1 MIELV
6 LRGLS
11 REKLSIF
18 LFHKI
23 PLEASRLT
31 PYDLAYADFLKLLD
45 YVEEHFNVLPL
56 DDALALLESG
66 KLPAAAACLTF
77 DDGYNG
83 WVEHVMPALLQRKLH
98 ATFFV
103 TTGQFS
109 GKPMWHE
116 RVEQALSLLPL
127 GSLRLFDAEL
137 DTLDIS
143 DETARLHGLRR
154 VEQYLKYLPLARR
167 EQLIERLE
175 RLSNARPEALSL
187 MLADD
192 VRTLHAKGFS
202 IGAHTVNHPI
212 LTLCSEAEAR
222 HEIAA
227 AREELSAMTA
237 APVTGFAY
245 PNGRP
250 AQDFNERHVR
260 LVKEAGY
267 KYAVTTQ
274 WGAATP
280 ETSRLQIPRFTP
292 WGPSRLKMSYQLA
305 RNYLL
310 PGKALGITESVLV

>member
-18 LFHKI
+18 LFHKV
-23 PLEASRLT
+23 PLQASKLA
-31 PYDLAYADFLKLLD
+31 PQDLAFVDFLKMLD
-45 YVEEHFNVLPL
+45 YVSEHFNVLPL
-56 DDALALLESG
+56 DEAVSKLSAG
-66 KLPAAAACLTF
+66 RLPAAAACLTF
-77 DDGYNG
+77 DDGYSS
-83 WVEHVMPALLQRKLH
+83 WVEHVMPALLARNLH

-103 TTGQFS
+103 TTGQFV

-116 RVEQALSLLPL
+116 RVEQAMSMLPE
-127 GSLRLFDAEL
+127 GKHRLFNAEL
-137 DTLDIS
+137 GDLEVA
-143 DETARLHGLRR
+143 DEASRLLAVRR

-167 EQLIERLE
+167 EQLLE
-175 RLSNARPEALSL
+175 HLEGLSGASPGQLELMPEA
-187 MLADD
+187 D
-192 VRTLHAKGFS
+192 VRTLHSKGFS
-202 IGAHTVNHPI
+202 IGAHTINHPI

-222 HEIAA
+222 YEIAA
-227 AREELSAMTA
+227 VREALAA
-237 APVTGFAY
+237 LIGAPVTGFAY

-280 ETSRLQIPRFTP
+280 ETSLLQMPRFTP
-292 WGPSRLKMSYQLA
+292 WGPGALKMSYQLA

-310 PGKALGITESVLV
+310 PGKTLGINESVLV

>member
-23 PLEASRLT
+23 PLAASQLT
-31 PYDLAYADFLKLLD
+31 PYDLAYADFLRLLD
-45 YVEEHFNVLPL
+45 YVAEHFKVLPL
-56 DDALALLESG
+56 DEAVTLLENG
-66 KLPAAAACLTF
+66 KLPPGTACLTF

-83 WVEHVMPALLQRKLH
+83 WVEHVMPALLAREQH

-116 RVEQALSLLPL
+116 RVEQALSRLPL
-127 GSLRLFDAEL
+127 GSLRLADAEL
-137 DTLDIS
+137 DTLDII
-143 DETARLHGLRR
+143 DETARLQGLRR
-154 VEQYLKYLPLARR
+154 IEQYLKYLPLARR
-167 EQLIERLE
+167 EQLIEGLE
-175 RLSNARPEALSL
+175 AFSGARPEALSL

-212 LTLCSEAEAR
+212 LTLCSEEEAR
-222 HEIAA
+222 HEIGA
-227 AREELSAMTA
+227 AREELSAMIG

-280 ETSRLQIPRFTP
+280 QTSRLQIPRFTP
-292 WGPSRLKMSYQLA
+292 WGPGRLKMSYQLA

-310 PGKALGITESVLV
+310 PGKILGITESVLV

>member
-6 LRGLS
+6 LRSLS

-23 PLEASRLT
+23 PLEASRLA
-31 PYDLAYADFLKLLD
+31 PYDLAYADFLKMLD
-45 YVEEHFNVLPL
+45 YVNEHFKVIPL
-56 DDALALLESG
+56 DDAVERLG
-66 KLPAAAACLTF
+66 TGQLPAGAACLTF

-83 WVEHVMPALLQRKLH
+83 WVEHVMPALLERKLH

-116 RVEQALSLLPL
+116 RVEQACSLLPL
-127 GSLRLFDAEL
+127 GGLRLFDAEL
-137 DTLDIS
+137 DEFDIA
-143 DETARLHGLRR
+143 DETARLQGLRR
-154 VEQYLKYLPLARR
+154 IEQYLKYLPLARR
-167 EQLIERLE
+167 ESLIERLE
-175 RLSNARPEALSL
+175 SLAAAKPETLSL

-192 VRTLHAKGFS
+192 VRALHSKGFS

-212 LTLCSEAEAR
+212 LTLCSEDEAR

-227 AREELSAMTA
+227 AREELSAMIA

-260 LVKEAGY
+260 LVKESGY

-292 WGPSRLKMSYQLA
+292 WGPGRLKMSYQLA

-310 PGKALGITESVLV
+310 PGKTLGITESVLV

>member
-6 LRGLS
+6 LRSLS

-23 PLEASRLT
+23 PLEASRLA
-31 PYDLAYADFLKLLD
+31 PYDLAYADFVKLLD
-45 YVEEHFNVLPL
+45 YVKEHFRVVPL
-56 DDALALLESG
+56 DDALDLLSTG
-66 KLPAAAACLTF
+66 KLPPSAACLTF

-83 WVEHVMPALLQRKLH
+83 WVEHVMPALLERGLH

-127 GSLRLFDAEL
+127 GSLKLLDTELNEL
-137 DTLDIS
+137 DIA
-143 DETARLHGLRR
+143 DETMRLQCLRR
-154 VEQYLKYLPLARR
+154 IEQYLKYLPLARR
-167 EQLIERLE
+167 ESLIERLE
-175 RLSNARPEALSL
+175 SMSAAQPQALSR
-187 MLADD
+187 MLEED

-212 LTLCSEAEAR
+212 LTLCSEEEAR

-227 AREELSAMTA
+227 AREELAAMTRS
-237 APVTGFAY
+237 PITGFAY

-292 WGPSRLKMSYQLA
+292 WGPGRFKMSYQLA

-310 PGKALGITESVLV
+310 PGKTLGITESVLV

>member
-6 LRGLS
+6 LRNLS

-23 PLEASRLT
+23 PLEASRLA

-45 YVEEHFNVLPL
+45 YVEEHFNVIPL
-56 DDALALLESG
+56 DDAVDLLSAG
-66 KLPAAAACLTF
+66 KLPPASACLTF

-83 WVEHVMPALLQRKLH
+83 WAEHVMPALLERNLH

-116 RVEQALSLLPL
+116 RVEQAMSLLPL
-127 GSLRLFDAEL
+127 GRLKLFDAEL
-137 DTLDIS
+137 EALDIA
-143 DETARLHGLRR
+143 DETTRLQGLRR
-154 VEQYLKYLPLARR
+154 IEQYLKYLPLARR
-167 EQLIERLE
+167 ELLIERLE
-175 RLSNARPEALSL
+175 ERVKARPEALSL

-212 LTLCSEAEAR
+212 LTLCSEEEAR
-222 HEIAA
+222 REIGA
-227 AREELSAMTA
+227 AREELSALTG
-237 APVTGFAY
+237 APITGFAY

-250 AQDFNERHVR
+250 AQDFNERHV
-260 LVKEAGY
+260 LMVKKAGY

-280 ETSRLQIPRFTP
+280 QTSRLQIPRFTP
-292 WGPSRLKMSYQLA
+292 WGPGTLKMSYQLA

-310 PGKALGITESVLV
+310 PGKTLGITESVLV